1 MSENWQL
8 IIEAYILTTSMKK
21 LLLLPLLL
29 LLGIGSSVIW
39 LYFNTQP
46 VSGNKEFTNF
56 LIAKGSSAS
65 AVGNKLQN
73 AGLIKSALAFR
84 IYLQFTGQA
93 KKIQTGEFRL
103 TPSFNLFQ
111 VVDQLSRG
119 PIEIW
124 VTVPEGLRRE
134 EVAVR
139 FASNLDRDQAFINEF
154 LTSSKGKEG
163 YLFPDTYLFPKEA
176 SASAIVAKMIKTF
189 DAKTSDLV
197 PTGSNLTTKEL
208 IVLASLVERETKG
221 AAERPVVAGIIL
233 NRLNAGWPL
242 QLDAAVQYGVAT
254 ETCKLKIVNCTWWP
268 ILTKDDLQINS
279 PYNSYKFTGL
289 PPSPI
294 ASPGITSIKA
304 AYNPESSEFWYYIHD
319 NSGVIHYAKTLSE
332 HNSNIRSFLG
342 K

>member
-1 MSENWQL
+1 
-8 IIEAYILTTSMKK
+8 MKK
-21 LLLLPLLL
+21 LLLLPFLL
-29 LLGIGSSVIW
+29 LLGIGALVIW

-46 VSGNKEFTNF
+46 VSGNKEFSNF
-56 LIAKGSSAS
+56 LITKGSSAS
-65 AVGNKLQN
+65 AIGNKLQS
-73 AGLIKSALAFR
+73 AGLIKSSLAFR

-103 TPSFNLFQ
+103 SPSFNLFQ

-134 EVAVR
+134 EIAGR
-139 FASNLDRDQAFINEF
+139 FASNLDRDQAFVNEF
-154 LTSSKGKEG
+154 LDSSKGKEG
-163 YLFPDTYLFPKEA
+163 YLFPDTYLFPKNA
-176 SASAIVAKMIKTF
+176 SASAVVAKMARTF
-189 DAKTSDLV
+189 DAKTLDLTQTGSTLSSKDLV
-197 PTGSNLTTKEL
+197 T
-208 IVLASLVERETKG
+208 LASLIERETKG
-221 AAERPVVAGIIL
+221 DVERPVVAGIIL

-242 QLDAAVQYGVAT
+242 QIDASVQYAIANDKCHDQGSQSLTNAK
-254 ETCKLKIVNCTWWP
+254 CKDWWP
-268 ILTKDDLQINS
+268 ILTKADLQINS

-304 AYNPESSEFWYYIHD
+304 AYNPEANDYWYYIHD
-319 NSGVIHYAKTLSE
+319 NSGVIHYAKTLAE
-332 HNSNIRSFLG
+332 HNQNIRQYLG

>member
-1 MSENWQL
+1 
-8 IIEAYILTTSMKK
+8 MKK

-39 LYFNTQP
+39 LYLNTQP

-134 EVAVR
+134 EIAAR
-139 FASNLDRDQAFINEF
+139 FASNLDRDQAFVNEF
-154 LTSSKGKEG
+154 LASSKGKEG

-242 QLDAAVQYGVAT
+242 QIDASVQYVAG
-254 ETCKLKIVNCTWWP
+254 NAQNWWP

-304 AYNPESSEFWYYIHD
+304 AYNPESSEYWYYIHD
-319 NSGVIHYAKTLSE
+319 NSGVIHYAKTLAE
-332 HNSNIRSFLG
+332 HNKNISTYLR
-342 K
+342 

>member
-1 MSENWQL
+1 
-8 IIEAYILTTSMKK
+8 MKK

-29 LLGIGSSVIW
+29 LLAIGSGVIW

-46 VSGNKEFTNF
+46 VSSNKEFKNF
-56 LIAKGSSAS
+56 LIPKGSSAS
-65 AVGNKLQN
+65 SVGNKLQS
-73 AGLIKSALAFR
+73 AGLVKSGLAFR

-103 TPSFNLFQ
+103 SPSFNLFQ

-134 EVAVR
+134 EIAAR
-139 FASNLDRDQAFINEF
+139 FASNLDRDQTFINEF
-154 LTSSKGKEG
+154 LNSSKGKEG
-163 YLFPDTYLFPKEA
+163 YLFPDTYLFPKDA
-176 SASAIVAKMIKTF
+176 SASAVVAKMVKTF
-189 DAKTSDLV
+189 DAKTADLTQTGSSLSSKDLV
-197 PTGSNLTTKEL
+197 T
-208 IVLASLVERETKG
+208 LASLIERETKG
-221 AAERPVVAGIIL
+221 DAERPVVAGIIL

-242 QLDAAVQYGVAT
+242 QIDASVQYVAG
-254 ETCKLKIVNCTWWP
+254 NASNWWP
-268 ILTKDDLQINS
+268 ILTKADLQINS

-289 PPSPI
+289 PPAPI

-304 AYNPESSEFWYYIHD
+304 AYNPEANDYWYYIHD
-319 NSGVIHYAKTLSE
+319 NSGVIHYAKTLEE
-332 HNSNIRSFLG
+332 HNANIRKYLG

>member
-1 MSENWQL
+1 
-8 IIEAYILTTSMKK
+8 MKK

-29 LLGIGSSVIW
+29 LLGIGSVVIW
-39 LYFNTQP
+39 LYFNIQP
-46 VSGNKEFTNF
+46 VSSNKEFKNF
-56 LIAKGSSAS
+56 LIPKGSSAS

-73 AGLIKSALAFR
+73 AGLIKSGLAFR

-103 TPSFNLFQ
+103 SPSFNLFQ

-134 EVAVR
+134 EIAGR
-139 FASNLDRDQAFINEF
+139 FASNLDRDQTFVNEF
-154 LTSSKGKEG
+154 LASSKGKEG
-163 YLFPDTYLFPKEA
+163 YLFPDTYLFPKDA
-176 SASAIVAKMIKTF
+176 SASAVIAKMVRTF
-189 DAKTSDLV
+189 DAKTADLTQSGSSLSSKDLV
-197 PTGSNLTTKEL
+197 T
-208 IVLASLVERETKG
+208 LASLIERETKG
-221 AAERPVVAGIIL
+221 DAERPVVAGIIL

-242 QLDAAVQYGVAT
+242 QIDASVQYVAG
-254 ETCKLKIVNCTWWP
+254 NAGNWWP
-268 ILTKDDLQINS
+268 ILTKADLQINS

-289 PPSPI
+289 PPAPI

-304 AYNPESSEFWYYIHD
+304 AFNPEESDYWYYIHD
-319 NSGVIHYAKTLSE
+319 NSGVIHYATTLTE
-332 HNSNIRSFLG
+332 HNSNIRTYLG

>member
-1 MSENWQL
+1 
-8 IIEAYILTTSMKK
+8 MKK
-21 LLLLPLLL
+21 LLVLPLLL
-29 LLGIGSSVIW
+29 LLAIGSSVTW

-46 VSGNKEFTNF
+46 VSGNKEFSNF
-56 LIAKGSSAS
+56 LIIKGSSAS
-65 AVGNKLQN
+65 SIGNKLQS
-73 AGLIKSALAFR
+73 AGLIKSSLAFR

-103 TPSFNLFQ
+103 SPSFNLFQ

-134 EVAVR
+134 EIAGR
-139 FASNLDRDQAFINEF
+139 FASNLDRDQAFVNEF
-154 LTSSKGKEG
+154 LDSSKGKEG
-163 YLFPDTYLFPKEA
+163 YLFPDTYLFPKDA
-176 SASAIVAKMIKTF
+176 SASAVVAKMARTF
-189 DAKTSDLV
+189 DAKTADLIQTGSSLSSKDLV
-197 PTGSNLTTKEL
+197 T
-208 IVLASLVERETKG
+208 LASLIERETKG
-221 AAERPVVAGIIL
+221 DAERPVVAGIIL

-242 QLDAAVQYGVAT
+242 QIDASVQYVAG
-254 ETCKLKIVNCTWWP
+254 NASNWWP
-268 ILTKDDLQINS
+268 ILTKADLQINS

-304 AYNPESSEFWYYIHD
+304 AYNPEANDYWYYIHD
-319 NSGVIHYAKTLSE
+319 NSGVIHYAKTLDE
-332 HNSNIRSFLG
+332 HNANIRTYLG